1 MIANKKHII
10 FDWNG
15 TLVNDAEAFVD
26 VLNAMLVPRKLS
38 TINIK
43 QYRNLF
49 CFPIKK
55 FYSELGVDVSK
66 KSFHL
71 LEKQFVREY
80 RLRMFNPLLFPGV
93 VNILQKLIHSGISLS
108 ILSASHQKILNQLIN
123 HYHLRKYF
131 VHVFGVNNFSAEGKL
146 IQGKKLMGYLNYNND
161 ELVYV
166 GDTDQDYFV
175 SKKLKIHCILVS
187 GGHQSRDRL
196 KQVSNA
202 VVDSLDKLLI
212 S

>member
-15 TLVNDAEAFVD
+15 TLVNDAGVFVD

-66 KSFHL
+66 KGFHL
-71 LEKQFVREY
+71 LEKQFVKEY
-80 RLRMFNPLLFPGV
+80 RLRMFDSLLFPGV
-93 VNILQKLIHSGISLS
+93 INVLQKLISSGISLS
-108 ILSASHQKILNQLIN
+108 ILSASHQQILNQLID

-131 VHVFGVNNFSAEGKL
+131 LHVFGVNNFSADGKL
-146 IQGKKLMGYLNYNND
+146 VQGQKLIGCLNYNNN

-175 SKKLKIHCILVS
+175 AKKLKIHCVLVS
-187 GGHQSRDRL
+187 CGHQSKARL
-196 KQVSNA
+196 KQASNT
-202 VVDSLDKLLI
+202 VIDSLDELLI